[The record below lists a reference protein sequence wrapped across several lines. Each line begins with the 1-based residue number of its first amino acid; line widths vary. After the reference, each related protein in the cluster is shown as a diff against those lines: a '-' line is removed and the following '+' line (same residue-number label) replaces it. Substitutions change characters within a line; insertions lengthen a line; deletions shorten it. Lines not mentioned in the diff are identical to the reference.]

1 MPRALVQVIGVAE
14 ILGALGLILPV
25 ATGIYAWLT
34 PVAAVALGLLML
46 LAAGFHARRHETPEA
61 SLNVLLLLL
70 VAFVVYSRWPLL
82 Q

>member
-1 MPRALVQVIGVAE
+1 
-14 ILGALGLILPV
+14 
-25 ATGIYAWLT
+25 
-34 PVAAVALGLLML
+34 ML